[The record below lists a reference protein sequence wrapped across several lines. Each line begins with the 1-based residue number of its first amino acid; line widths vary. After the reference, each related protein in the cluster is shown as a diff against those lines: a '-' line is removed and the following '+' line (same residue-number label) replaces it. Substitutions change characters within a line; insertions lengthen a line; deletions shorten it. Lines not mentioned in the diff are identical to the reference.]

1 MRRGKFTLID
11 LFAAPGGMSLGF
23 EMVGFRSI
31 AAVDIDEKG
40 MITYSRNF
48 PEAEAI
54 VADIQKL
61 PSDELMKR
69 ANIAKGDVDV
79 IIGGPP
85 CQGFSTIGRVKI
97 ASLAREGIWKLS
109 NHHPRFIDD
118 PRNVLYKEFVRII
131 NDIRPLLFVMENVS
145 GMMSHSNGLIVKQI
159 VEDFREIGYRTW
171 VRVLNAVHY
180 SVPQI
185 RKRIFFIGTCLRD
198 IDVCWPSPTHTGP
211 ADMPHISCVNLD
223 NFTDMDIGK
232 IKLRPPI
239 SVYEAIGDL
248 PDPVQGK
255 PGLAD
260 LPIPYDKPPFHE
272 YQRFMREYN
281 RDPSDRNVHNH
292 VTRQHS
298 ERDVEVFSIMKEGMW
313 WKDLPYEIRKR
324 FGYRDDIFHDKF
336 KRLCRDKPSW
346 TVVAHLYKDGY
357 MYIHPVQHRTITV
370 REAARLQSFP
380 DAFIFYGSR
389 TDQFKQVGNA
399 VPPFL
404 ARAVANELIK
414 ILEKT

>member
-1 MRRGKFTLID
+1 
-11 LFAAPGGMSLGF
+11 
-23 EMVGFRSI
+23 
-31 AAVDIDEKG
+31 
-40 MITYSRNF
+40 
-48 PEAEAI
+48 
-54 VADIQKL
+54 
-61 PSDELMKR
+61 
-69 ANIAKGDVDV
+69 
-79 IIGGPP
+79 
-85 CQGFSTIGRVKI
+85 
-97 ASLAREGIWKLS
+97 
-109 NHHPRFIDD
+109 
-118 PRNVLYKEFVRII
+118 
-131 NDIRPLLFVMENVS
+131 MENVS
-145 GMMSHSNGLIVKQI
+145 GMMSYSNGLIVKQI

-171 VRVLNAVHY
+171 VSVLNAVHY
-180 SVPQI
+180 GVPQI

-198 IDVCWPSPTHTGP
+198 IDVCWSSPTHTDP

-223 NFTDMDIGK
+223 NFTDMNIGK

-281 RDPSDRNVHNH
+281 RDPSDRYVHNH

-380 DAFIFYGSR
+380 DAFIFHGSR